1 MPARRTSASSRAT
14 SSSFP
19 DTVINS
25 SQHLDLALDAWS
37 RRKWLALLVFTAVSG
52 SAATVAVS
60 LPNLYRASATVLVE
74 RQQVSEAFVR
84 QSVTAELETRLQT
97 IREDVMSRSRLSE
110 LIGDLGLYP
119 ELRQTAPLEVLVA
132 RMRRDIELDL
142 KGVDSLMSGRT
153 STISFAISYSGREP
167 ETVAK
172 VTNAL
177 AEMYVHENT
186 RIREGQ
192 ATRTAEFLKAQ
203 LADVKKT
210 LDAHDQR
217 ANDFRL
223 GHIGELPQQVESN
236 LASLERMNTQLRLNG
251 ENQIRALDRRE
262 RIERQ
267 RADAAAALPPASASP
282 EAERLVKLRQQL
294 DDFRTR
300 FTDAYPDVARVQG
313 EIDAL
318 TRQLAEHP
326 AAARSAAAPTD
337 PTARLAESLAD
348 VDAELRTLKDE
359 ERALRQTIAGYEQRV
374 ENAPKRQ
381 QEFQELSRDYE
392 TTKEQYNTMLKRYE
406 EAQLAATLEQG
417 QSVEQFRILDAAL
430 PPRDAI
436 GPNRLRLL
444 MLGLVFAIGLA
455 VGAVYAAEKLD
466 TTFHCVED
474 LRAFTGI
481 PTLGR
486 VPLVA
491 SRAQT
496 RRNRL
501 RGGLAAV
508 SAVAAVLLIVAGSRY
523 VAHGNEQI
531 VRLMER
537 SRP

>member
-1 MPARRTSASSRAT
+1 MTH
-14 SSSFP
+14 
-19 DTVINS
+19 S
-25 SQHLDLALDAWS
+25 SQNLDLVLDAWG
-37 RRKWLALLVFTAVSG
+37 RRKWLALLVFAAVSG
-52 SAATVAVS
+52 GAATVAMS

-84 QSVTAELETRLQT
+84 PSVTAELETRLQT

-110 LIGDLGLYP
+110 LIGSLGLYP
-119 ELRQTAPLEVLVA
+119 EMRQTAPLEALVG

-142 KGVDSLMSGRT
+142 KGVESLMSGRT
-153 STISFAISYSGREP
+153 STISFAISYSGRDP

-172 VTNAL
+172 VANAL
-177 AEMYVHENT
+177 AGMYVQENT

-192 ATRTAEFLKAQ
+192 ATQTAEFLKAQ
-203 LADVKKT
+203 LADAKKE
-210 LDAHDQR
+210 LDAHDHR
-217 ANDFRL
+217 ANDFRMD
-223 GHIGELPQQVESN
+223 HIGELPQQVETN
-236 LASLERMNTQLRLNG
+236 LASLERVNTQLRLNG

-267 RADAAAALPPASASP
+267 RADAAVAPPQAESSP
-282 EAERLVKLRQQL
+282 EVERLTKLRRQL
-294 DDFRTR
+294 EDLRGR
-300 FTDAYPDVARVQG
+300 FTDAYPDVARVRD
-313 EIDAL
+313 EIDTL
-318 TRQLAEHP
+318 TRQIAQHP
-326 AAARSAAAPTD
+326 ASDRPAATPSD
-337 PTARLAESLAD
+337 PAVRFDESLAV

-359 ERALRQTIAGYEQRV
+359 ERTLRQTIAGYEQRV

-466 TTFHCVED
+466 TTFHRIED

-501 RGGLAAV
+501 RGALAAV
-508 SAVAAVLLIVAGSRY
+508 SAVVAVLLIVAGSRY